1 MLWMTLTT
9 QLLLIETLDN
19 KEALFNPPSYNS
31 NSTLRL
37 SSPDWADKIWLFRR
51 FFHPRNS
58 KPLYIRRPSVGGKV
72 FARAWIFFHCQKI
85 RSFVCDDES
94 KITAAASFLHYC
106 TTQVKFYFGNADWV
120 KFHSFYSSLLSVVII
135 DSALYQCQVIN
146 VKLISYVFFWE
157 QQQQENYSLLHNC
170 SSCSHYSGM

>member
-1 MLWMTLTT
+1 MKVFYYRARSLTRLSTYVSIKGRYRNAMNDFNYT

-58 KPLYIRRPSVGGKV
+58 KPLYIRRPFVGGKV
-72 FARAWIFFHCQKI
+72 SAGAWIFFLSVKKFFRSCVMMSQKLLL
-85 RSFVCDDES
+85 
-94 KITAAASFLHYC
+94 LH
-106 TTQVKFYFGNADWV
+106 FYLTV
-120 KFHSFYSSLLSVVII
+120 LFYSSEILLWQRRLGEVPLV
-135 DSALYQCQVIN
+135 
-146 VKLISYVFFWE
+146 
-157 QQQQENYSLLHNC
+157 LLFATLC
-170 SSCSHYSGM
+170 RDYW

>member
-19 KEALFNPPSYNS
+19 KEALFNPPPSYSNS

-72 FARAWIFFHCQKI
+72 FARAWFFSLSKN
-85 RSFVCDDES
+85 SFVR
-94 KITAAASFLHYC
+94 
-106 TTQVKFYFGNADWV
+106 VWWWV
-120 KFHSFYSSLLSVVII
+120 KNCCCCFNFYITTLLKWNSTLATPIGWSSTRSTLR
-135 DSALYQCQVIN
+135 
-146 VKLISYVFFWE
+146 
-157 QQQQENYSLLHNC
+157 YSLSWLLIAPC
-170 SSCSHYSGM
+170 ISAK

>member
-1 MLWMTLTT
+1 MKVFYYRARSLTRLSTYVSIKGRYRNAMNDFNYT

-72 FARAWIFFHCQKI
+72 FAEAWIFFSLSKN
-85 RSFVCDDES
+85 SFVR
-94 KITAAASFLHYC
+94 
-106 TTQVKFYFGNADWV
+106 VWWWV
-120 KFHSFYSSLLSVVII
+120 KNCCCCFIFTLLYYSSEILLWQRRLGEVPLV
-135 DSALYQCQVIN
+135 
-146 VKLISYVFFWE
+146 
-157 QQQQENYSLLHNC
+157 LLFATLC
-170 SSCSHYSGM
+170 RDYW